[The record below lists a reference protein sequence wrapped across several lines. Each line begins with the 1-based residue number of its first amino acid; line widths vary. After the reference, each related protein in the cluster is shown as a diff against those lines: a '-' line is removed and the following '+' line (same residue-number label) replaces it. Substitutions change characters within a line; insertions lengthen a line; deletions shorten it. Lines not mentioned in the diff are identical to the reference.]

1 MVEYWI
7 TDIKINNNKIK
18 EVRALMSTIEGL
30 SNPIRYTKEEIV
42 KSIEKTDDRW
52 YTCLL
57 KEKRGARNIWERG
70 AEIHVVEVDDEKFI
84 RIDGNKMKADNLGE
98 LPSL

>member
-1 MVEYWI
+1 MEYWVTNVNMRDTRI
-7 TDIKINNNKIK
+7 EQAK
-18 EVRALMSTIEGL
+18 ALMVTVERL
-30 SNPIRYTKEEIV
+30 SNPVRYSREEVV
-42 KSIEKTDDRW
+42 KSIDKDDKW

-57 KEKRGARNIWERG
+57 KEKLGARNIWERG

-84 RIDGNKMKADNLGE
+84 RTDGNKMKAENLGE

>member
-1 MVEYWI
+1 MGTRIEQVE
-7 TDIKINNNKIK
+7 
-18 EVRALMSTIEGL
+18 ALMVTIEGL
-30 SNPIRYTKEEIV
+30 SNPMRYGRETV
-42 KSIEKTDDRW
+42 LKSINKDNKW